1 MDKVIVTFKTI
12 VGCVPIKSDVDFYMS
27 EKFLRGDKGTWRDG
41 VQALVLIPREDAMRR
56 GEQAYKLDFSIAV
69 ISDINTLRKQNEMYA
84 AQEDNGR
91 HHVALDSLKLHEIW
105 IDGDFLRIEWLF
117 VDCFGI
123 KRVFAGNQYSIHK
136 GFAQGDDVFCTMGE
150 QTLQVYF

>member
-1 MDKVIVTFKTI
+1 MDKVIVVFSTI
-12 VGCVPIKSDVDFYMS
+12 VGRVPIKSDVDFNMS
-27 EKFLRGDKGTWRDG
+27 EEFLRGDKGAWRDG

-105 IDGDFLRIEWLF
+105 IDGHFLRIEWLF

-123 KRVFAGNQYSIHK
+123 KRVFAGNQYHIHK
-136 GFAQGDDVFCTMGE
+136 ACDVFCTMGE

>member
-1 MDKVIVTFKTI
+1 MDKVIVTFSTI
-12 VGCVPIKSDVDFYMS
+12 AGRVPIKSDVDFSMS
-27 EKFLRGDKGTWRDG
+27 KEFLRGDKGAWRDG

-56 GEQAYKLDFSIAV
+56 VEQAYQLDFSIAV
-69 ISDINTLRKQNEMYA
+69 MSDIDTLRKQNEMYA

-91 HHVALDSLKLHEIW
+91 HHVAFNSLKLHEIW
-105 IDGDFLRIEWLF
+105 IDGHFLRIEWLF
-117 VDCFGI
+117 VGCFGI

-136 GFAQGDDVFCTMGE
+136 GCAQGDDVFCTMGE

>member
-1 MDKVIVTFKTI
+1 MDKVIVTFSTI

-41 VQALVLIPREDAMRR
+41 VKALVLIPREDAMRR

-69 ISDINTLRKQNEMYA
+69 ISDINTLCKQNEMYA

-105 IDGDFLRIEWLF
+105 IDGHFLRIEWLF

-136 GFAQGDDVFCTMGE
+136 GCAQGSDVFCTMGE

>member
-1 MDKVIVTFKTI
+1 MDKVIVTFSTI
-12 VGCVPIKSDVDFYMS
+12 VGRVPIKSDVDFYMS
-27 EKFLRGDKGTWRDG
+27 EKFLRGDKGAWRDG

-56 GEQAYKLDFSIAV
+56 GEQAYKLDFSIAA

-136 GFAQGDDVFCTMGE
+136 GCTQGDDVFCTMGE

>member
-1 MDKVIVTFKTI
+1 MDKVIVTFRTI
-12 VGCVPIKSDVDFYMS
+12 VGCVPIKSDVDFNMS
-27 EKFLRGDKGTWRDG
+27 EKFLCGDKGAWRDG
-41 VQALVLIPREDAMRR
+41 VQALVLIPRADAMRR
-56 GEQAYKLDFSIAV
+56 EEQAYKLDFSIAV

-105 IDGDFLRIEWLF
+105 IDGHFLRIEWLF

-123 KRVFAGNQYSIHK
+123 ERVFAGNQYSIHK
-136 GFAQGDDVFCTMGE
+136 GCTQGDDVFCTMGK

>member
-1 MDKVIVTFKTI
+1 MEKTLVVFRTI
-12 VGCVPIKSDVDFYMS
+12 VGRVPIKSDVDFNMS
-27 EKFLRGDKGTWRDG
+27 EEFLRGDKEAWRDG
-41 VQALVLIPREDAMRR
+41 VQALVLIPREDAMRS
-56 GEQAYKLDFSIAV
+56 GKQAYKLDFSIAV
-69 ISDINTLRKQNEMYA
+69 IDDIDTLRKQNEMYA

-105 IDGDFLRIEWLF
+105 IDGHFLRIEWLF

-136 GFAQGDDVFCTMGE
+136 SHTQGDDVFCTMGE

>member
-1 MDKVIVTFKTI
+1 MDKVIVTFSTI

-41 VQALVLIPREDAMRR
+41 VKALVLIPREDAMRR

-136 GFAQGDDVFCTMGE
+136 GCAQGDDVFCTMGE

>member
-1 MDKVIVTFKTI
+1 MDKVIVTFSTI
-12 VGCVPIKSDVDFYMS
+12 VGSVPIKSDVDFYMS
-27 EKFLRGDKGTWRDG
+27 EKFLRGDKGAWRDG

-56 GEQAYKLDFSIAV
+56 EEQAYKLDFSIAV

-123 KRVFAGNQYSIHK
+123 ERVFAGNQYSIHK
-136 GFAQGDDVFCTMGE
+136 GCAQGDDVFCTMGE